1 MMGRKGFA
9 LVLTLVITALMVA
22 VTAELIHQVYVDTSL
37 SRGFRDGQQASLLA
51 ESGIEGGKKLLQM
64 ALSGQGYSSLSDKW
78 AQPFKLDDETGSITI
93 TAVEE
98 SGKICLNDLAQNTVT
113 HETLKRLGKQLE
125 LPDDIWIALSDW
137 IDTNDETQSG
147 GAESTYYMTL
157 KSPYRARN
165 GKLATL
171 SELSLVK
178 GFTPTV
184 IEKLKNYVTVY
195 SEYGT
200 STIGTAKININTAPI
215 KVLIALH
222 SQINNDLANKLD
234 FERKLKPFSSVG
246 ELSRIQGFDKISQDL
261 VTSCSVKG
269 AVYRITSV
277 ARVKDTSRTV
287 EAVINQNDG
296 TVFSWQEY

>member
-51 ESGIEGGKKLLQM
+51 ESGIEGGKKLLQI
-64 ALSGQGYSSLSDKW
+64 ALSGQKYSSLSDKW

-98 SGKICLNDLAQNTVT
+98 SGKICINDLAKDNET
-113 HETLKRLGKQLE
+113 HQVLKRLGKRLE
-125 LPDDIWIALSDW
+125 LPDDLWIALSDW
-137 IDTNDETQSG
+137 IDANDETMSG

-165 GKLATL
+165 SKLTTL

-178 GFTPTV
+178 GFTPK
-184 IEKLKNYVTVY
+184 IIDKLKNYVTVY
-195 SEYGT
+195 SEYGN
-200 STIGTAKININTAPI
+200 STIGKAKVNINTAPLEVI
-215 KVLIALH
+215 IAL
-222 SQINNDLANKLD
+222 NDRGDKGIA
-234 FERKLKPFSSVG
+234 ERVIEERRVRPFKEIG
-246 ELSRIQGFDKISQDL
+246 ELQSRVSGF
-261 VTSCSVKG
+261 G
-269 AVYRITSV
+269 AIPLNCDVVGTLYRITSV
-277 ARVKDTSRTV
+277 ARVKDTYRTV
-287 EAVINQNDG
+287 ESVIRRDDG
-296 TVFSWQEY
+296 VVYSWQEY